1 VPEPR
6 LEAFSAVRLT
16 PLAAGKVAGNRA
28 SGTVPEA
35 KLLAFRFVR
44 LEPLPAE
51 GVPISPPEMYK
62 VPV

>member
-1 VPEPR
+1 VEELAVPD
-6 LEAFSAVRLT
+6 
-16 PLAAGKVAGNRA
+16 VANRA
-28 SGTVPEA
+28 VATVPEER
-35 KLLAFRFVR
+35 LLAFRLVR